1 MYRNKK
7 ILAMIPARG
16 GSKEIPG
23 KNIRLVAGKPL
34 IAWTIEAAAASRYV
48 DRVIVSTDDRLIAET
63 AEGCGA
69 EVPFLRPAELA
80 SDDAPIEAPALHAI
94 ENLPGYDYLATL
106 QPTTPLR
113 GAETLDAC
121 IAYALDRNA
130 SACASMTE
138 PAHKPYWMYRIRE
151 DRTIEPLMKDKY
163 PSRQLFP
170 KYHTLNGAIYLA
182 QTDASG
188 SGLGSILFLV
198 VMVAVRVVWSHFT
211 SFGSVWRAAAMTRKG
226 RQS

>member
-1 MYRNKK
+1 
-7 ILAMIPARG
+7 MIPARG

-182 QTDASG
+182 QTDWLKKTRSFCTPETIAFLMSQ
-188 SGLGSILFLV
+188 LESIDIDNELELEIAEYFL
-198 VMVAVRVVWSHFT
+198 
-211 SFGSVWRAAAMTRKG
+211 RK
-226 RQS
+226 RELRKE